1 MPLSLP
7 VVVRLVEVPDSSA
20 GERQRSREGPAPVN
34 LGGLVDARWE
44 AFANWLA
51 MDESMRKRLNLPLNQ
66 TEYAL
71 ANKMSDRQLR
81 RWKTDPVF
89 KALVDKKLGI
99 SAPPTPSATVGARSV
114 EAAPLPSDEEPEQS
128 TPEDEYL
135 AIKSALVKG
144 ALTGDPKYLDLY
156 FKTYGKEFVAEEAAA
171 RTSDLAGLDLADLI
185 LEAAA
190 SLDRDRLAAYLVDQ
204 GYEVRPPEG
213 ATNGAE

>member
-1 MPLSLP
+1 M
-7 VVVRLVEVPDSSA
+7 
-20 GERQRSREGPAPVN
+20 
-34 LGGLVDARWE
+34 DARWE

>member
-1 MPLSLP
+1 
-7 VVVRLVEVPDSSA
+7 
-20 GERQRSREGPAPVN
+20 
-34 LGGLVDARWE
+34 VDARWE

-66 TEYAL
+66 TEYAF
-71 ANKMSDRQLR
+71 ANKISDRQLR

-89 KALVDKKLGI
+89 KAIVDKKLGVT
-99 SAPPTPSATVGARSV
+99 SPPPSGSNSGGARNDDL
-114 EAAPLPSDEEPEQS
+114 APLPDEDEQELS

-190 SLDRDRLAAYLVDQ
+190 SLDLSGLADYLVQQ
-204 GYEVRPPEG
+204 GYDVRPPAREVDSD
-213 ATNGAE
+213 A